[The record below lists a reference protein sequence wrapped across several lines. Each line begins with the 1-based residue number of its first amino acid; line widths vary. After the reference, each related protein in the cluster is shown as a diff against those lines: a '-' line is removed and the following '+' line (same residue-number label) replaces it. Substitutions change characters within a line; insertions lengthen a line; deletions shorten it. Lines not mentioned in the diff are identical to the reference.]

1 MINQFQLRLAGA
13 RFLPVFFGLTLAVSG
28 LVAVPAAVN
37 AAGSGSSTATVN
49 CPDGQV
55 YDKQQKKCVPEESS
69 SLDQDSIYET
79 GQALAYADKY
89 EAAIRVLKLAGDQS
103 DPRVLNMLGYS
114 HRKSGNIEV
123 ALSYYQKAIDHNPDY
138 SLVREY
144 LGEAYIQLGMLEKA
158 REQLSEIERICEG
171 RTCNE
176 YQDLATLI
184 VDSQIQ

>member
-1 MINQFQLRLAGA
+1 MISQTCSKLNGGMILPAFLGLA
-13 RFLPVFFGLTLAVSG
+13 LAVSM
-28 LVAVPAAVN
+28 PMAAN
-37 AAGSGSSTATVN
+37 ANGGGSSTSTVN
-49 CPDGQV
+49 CPNGEV
-55 YDKQQKKCVPEESS
+55 YDKKQKKCVPEESS

-89 EAAIRVLKLAGDQS
+89 EDAIRVLNLAGDQS

-114 HRKSGNIEV
+114 HRKSGNIDV
-123 ALSYYQKAIDHNPDY
+123 ALQYYQKAVAQNPDY

-171 RTCNE
+171 RTCDD